1 MRLPFARYGLREL
14 VVFGGGLAAGA
25 VAFVV
30 AAAVTDTPLLFLAA
44 ALMAALAV
52 WVLTFFRD
60 PRRRVPTQD
69 GLLVAPA
76 DGRVVDVSQDNDE
89 VMGCECVKIGIFL
102 SVFNVHI
109 NRAPV
114 DGKVSLVRY
123 RPGRFL
129 NALRPASARENEA
142 NVIVL
147 SLGDNADARI
157 GVRQIAGAIARRIV
171 CEAKVGD
178 SLCRGE
184 KFGMIKFGSRTELLL
199 PLTRPCEIMVVV
211 GQNVKAGQTPV
222 ARFR

>member
-76 DGRVVDVSQDNDE
+76 DG
-89 VMGCECVKIGIFL
+89 
-102 SVFNVHI
+102 
-109 NRAPV
+109 
-114 DGKVSLVRY
+114 
-123 RPGRFL
+123 
-129 NALRPASARENEA
+129 
-142 NVIVL
+142 
-147 SLGDNADARI
+147 
-157 GVRQIAGAIARRIV
+157 
-171 CEAKVGD
+171 
-178 SLCRGE
+178 
-184 KFGMIKFGSRTELLL
+184 
-199 PLTRPCEIMVVV
+199 
-211 GQNVKAGQTPV
+211 
-222 ARFR
+222 